1 LFLSVKAV
9 TVPVQSTA
17 APGGVGAVDDHAVPV
32 IEKPI
37 SDAPDA
43 VSAAPLDEGP
53 LLRGGLNRSGALE
66 PVRVNGTRGALFCF
80 CLDVIE
86 TFRNI
91 IKTF

>member
-9 TVPVQSTA
+9 TVPMQSNA
-17 APGGVGAVDDHAVPV
+17 APGGAGAGDDHGDAGDREPV
-32 IEKPI
+32 RN
-37 SDAPDA
+37 ATDA
-43 VSAAPLDEGP
+43 VGAAPLDEGP

-66 PVRVNGTRGALFCF
+66 PVRVNGTRGALSCF